1 MRTILVTAA
10 AMAILSG
17 CGHGPQPQPAQ
28 LAQSAAPGAAQS
40 APPANQ
46 PAAQPA
52 ASPSVYGTEQPVAPA
67 VPPAPPE
74 AAPAPAP
81 AQPEAGPT
89 AGAPRPPPFTREQ
102 PSRPEPEARP
112 APAPMAALVI
122 PAGTRLH
129 VRMEETIDTRRN
141 RSGDRFEA
149 SLMSPIVVDGNT
161 VVPRGTPFS
170 GHVTEARPSGR
181 LKGRAVLGVELDSFR
196 LNGVNYPIETAA
208 DTRVSGRHRKR
219 NLILIGGGS
228 GVGAA
233 IGAIAGGPAG
243 ALIGAGAGA
252 GAGTAGAFFT
262 GRKNVALPVE
272 TALNFRLRRSVEIR

>member
-17 CGHGPQPQPAQ
+17 CGHGPQPQPVQ
-28 LAQSAAPGAAQS
+28 MAQSAAPGAAQS

-52 ASPSVYGTEQPVAPA
+52 ASPSVYGTEQPVAPS
-67 VPPAPPE
+67 APPE
-74 AAPAPAP
+74 AAPAPTP
-81 AQPEAGPT
+81 AGPD
-89 AGAPRPPPFTREQ
+89 AGQMASAPRPAPFTRER
-102 PSRPEPEARP
+102 PSRPEPEVAS
-112 APAPMAALVI
+112 PAPMAPVVI
-122 PAGTRLH
+122 PAGTRLR

-141 RSGDRFEA
+141 RSGDRFAA
-149 SLMSPIVVDGNT
+149 SLMSPIVVDGN
-161 VVPRGTPFS
+161 VLVPRGTPFS
-170 GHVTEARPSGR
+170 GHVTEARSSGR

-262 GRKNVALPVE
+262 GKKNVSLPVE
-272 TALNFRLRRSVEIR
+272 TALSFRLRRSVEIR